1 MSSCVTFAGA
11 TIGGTVMDRFG
22 PRKVM
27 MAGTTIM
34 SLGFLLLSFVS
45 LRVHGA
51 VERVVHAFETRWAVY
66 GALAVLPVPVVVH
79 LVGYRIDVGVVSLAP
94 VFDT

>member
-1 MSSCVTFAGA
+1 
-11 TIGGTVMDRFG
+11 
-22 PRKVM
+22 
-27 MAGTTIM
+27 M

-51 VERVVHAFETRWAVY
+51 VERVVHAFEMRWAVY

-94 VFDT
+94 VSIPESEYRAFLLQVRLPHDLRQ